1 MTYFSLELTFTLH
14 LPGATGKLTQGP
26 FRHVTVLSKKH
37 KINLKIKFWII
48 ENKPFEIS
56 SEETGTQAVKNTSNK

>member
-1 MTYFSLELTFTLH
+1 MDDTIEELSIIVNMM
-14 LPGATGKLTQGP
+14 
-26 FRHVTVLSKKH
+26 RN

-56 SEETGTQAVKNTSNK
+56 SEETGTQAVKNTGNK